1 MLVKKVPE
9 FSPPSELLEGKNILI
24 TGAGSGIGR
33 QLAID
38 FAQKGANLI
47 LMSKD
52 FKKLM
57 SVQDQIK
64 GKNNKEPL
72 IIEFDF
78 LKAKDKEYKR
88 LSEGINEHISCLDG
102 LVHVAAVLGYISPFM
117 STSLGQL
124 KTVMEVN
131 FESNFLL
138 TQLLM
143 PQLLKAR
150 SPSVIFTSSGVG
162 RRPRALWTS
171 YGISKGAVEA
181 FMQTLA
187 DEYENNIR
195 FCTYN
200 PGATKT
206 AMRAQ
211 AFPAED
217 PNTVKDPNK
226 LTNDFLWLL
235 SEENN
240 TTGIAFDY
248 SKLETK

>member
-9 FSPPSELLEGKNILI
+9 FSPPPELLEGKNILI

-88 LSEGINEHISCLDG
+88 LSEGIDKHISCLDG

-131 FESNFLL
+131 FESNFFLSKAENLSQIVLL
-138 TQLLM
+138 FSFIYYIFLTDIISGAYKTHIFLTLKISTQ
-143 PQLLKAR
+143 
-150 SPSVIFTSSGVG
+150 I
-162 RRPRALWTS
+162 
-171 YGISKGAVEA
+171 
-181 FMQTLA
+181 
-187 DEYENNIR
+187 
-195 FCTYN
+195 
-200 PGATKT
+200 
-206 AMRAQ
+206 
-211 AFPAED
+211 
-217 PNTVKDPNK
+217 
-226 LTNDFLWLL
+226 
-235 SEENN
+235 
-240 TTGIAFDY
+240 IAGF
-248 SKLETK
+248 

>member
-88 LSEGINEHISCLDG
+88 LSEGIDLSLIHI
-102 LVHVAAVLGYISPFM
+102 
-117 STSLGQL
+117 
-124 KTVMEVN
+124 
-131 FESNFLL
+131 
-138 TQLLM
+138 
-143 PQLLKAR
+143 
-150 SPSVIFTSSGVG
+150 
-162 RRPRALWTS
+162 
-171 YGISKGAVEA
+171 
-181 FMQTLA
+181 
-187 DEYENNIR
+187 
-195 FCTYN
+195 
-200 PGATKT
+200 
-206 AMRAQ
+206 
-211 AFPAED
+211 
-217 PNTVKDPNK
+217 
-226 LTNDFLWLL
+226 
-235 SEENN
+235 
-240 TTGIAFDY
+240 
-248 SKLETK
+248 